1 MLAEAEATADEETSA
16 RSEDQGAHNPET
28 PPRAEDYF
36 GYESAGSNAASTF
49 SEEHGSEDSQEEYS
63 QDGYV
68 YHRDNANRH
77 GHRDRDREEY
87 FPEHSDGTRYDEI
100 PAQLDDAPPLFG
112 EAAQPDASYEFFKGA
127 PELTFPS
134 RAKSVRWLEETTA
147 NAGKARRD
155 DGAQKRA

>member
-68 YHRDNANRH
+68 YRRDNANRH
-77 GHRDRDREEY
+77 GHRDREEY
-87 FPEHSDGTRYDEI
+87 FTEHPDCAEEI
-100 PAQLDDAPPLFG
+100 TAQPDDAPSLFG
-112 EAAQPDASYEFFKGA
+112 EAAQTDTYEFFK
-127 PELTFPS
+127 
-134 RAKSVRWLEETTA
+134 
-147 NAGKARRD
+147 
-155 DGAQKRA
+155 